1 MLASGNLFSLLGVS
15 PILGRTFNENDDA
28 GGNNHVV
35 VLSSDAWQR
44 YFGRDRNVIG
54 RRVDMNGSSYTI
66 IGVLPPRA
74 EFPSTGEV
82 WMPLSLLDKPTQSS
96 HVWHSD
102 RVLGRLRPG
111 LSLAAAGPEMQTIA
125 GQIAA
130 ANPAT
135 NRNVGVQLSPLREQ
149 LIGTLRP
156 AILCVMGSVL
166 LVLLIACVNVGNLL
180 MVKTSAREQE
190 LRVRQAL
197 GATRARLFSQ
207 FLTQALLICMI
218 GGLLGIALA
227 GASLPLIRIALSH
240 VGGLDSSF
248 TQAVRISGPTL
259 ALTFGTCLLTALL
272 FGILPVLRIP
282 SAPTQRLCLGDRSLT
297 GSRAILQNMLI
308 AGEVAVAVVVLFL
321 SVLMTQSFQR
331 LLAVDPGYRTDHLL
345 SFEITLPQP
354 RYQDAS
360 PETGSILCR
369 ASKTISK

>member
-1 MLASGNLFSLLGVS
+1 MGSIVRDIAYAFRQLKRSPAFTFAAVATMALAIGANTAIFSVVYGLLLESLPFHDAGRIVSILETLPQAPSVIEATYPDYEDWGTRQKSFDQLAAYSTLNPTTVSLKLNDRSEQVNRVLASGNLFSLLGVS

-54 RRVDMNGSSYTI
+54 RRVDMNGSSYTV

-96 HVWHSD
+96 HVWHSV

-111 LSLAAAGPEMQTIA
+111 VSLAAAGAEMQTIA

-180 MVKTSAREQE
+180 MVKASAREQE

-197 GATRARLFSQ
+197 GATRARL
-207 FLTQALLICMI
+207 C
-218 GGLLGIALA
+218 
-227 GASLPLIRIALSH
+227 
-240 VGGLDSSF
+240 
-248 TQAVRISGPTL
+248 
-259 ALTFGTCLLTALL
+259 
-272 FGILPVLRIP
+272 GIL
-282 SAPTQRLCLGDRSLT
+282 
-297 GSRAILQNMLI
+297 
-308 AGEVAVAVVVLFL
+308 
-321 SVLMTQSFQR
+321 
-331 LLAVDPGYRTDHLL
+331 
-345 SFEITLPQP
+345 
-354 RYQDAS
+354 
-360 PETGSILCR
+360 
-369 ASKTISK
+369 